1 MDTRGSNQ
9 LRQRSPLLAAA
20 LCLGLA
26 LFPPFLRGDETHTA
40 TSAES
45 TTSTQRIKQLT
56 LLGAASWHEAGIR
69 GQGIKV
75 AILDTGFRGYK
86 DLLGKSLPARISTH
100 CFRSDGNL
108 EGRVSQHGLLC
119 AEVIHTIAPEAELLL
134 VTWDP
139 EEAECFLD
147 AVRWAREQGARL
159 LSCSVIMP
167 TWSDCEGN
175 GPVHRELTKL
185 LAEGANH
192 KEALCFA
199 SAGNTAQR
207 HWCGV
212 FHDGGDGW
220 HEWARGQKDN
230 ELRPWG
236 ADPVSVELCW
246 SSGDYE
252 LVVVDATRNVEVARS
267 SPRKGLERGCAV
279 VRVDPVAGHSYFV
292 RVCRVEGRATGTFH
306 LVALGAMLD
315 QVTAQGS
322 IAFPGDGPEVVTVG
336 AVGSDGLRAAYSSC
350 GTNSKLPKPDLVA
363 AVPFACGARARP
375 FAGTSAAAPQAAALA
390 ALVWSQH
397 PSWTA
402 ERVRESLIKSARDL
416 GLPGH
421 DWETGYGLIGLPALK

>member
-1 MDTRGSNQ
+1 MDTRGSAQ
-9 LRQRSPLLAAA
+9 LHQRAPLLAVV
-20 LCLGLA
+20 LFLGLA
-26 LFPPFLRGDETHTA
+26 LGQPLLRGDEARTA

-45 TTSTQRIKQLT
+45 PTSTQRTRQLA
-56 LLGAASWHEAGIR
+56 LLGASSWHEAGVR

-100 CFRSDGNL
+100 CFRSDGDL
-108 EGRVSQHGLLC
+108 EGRDSQHGLLC

-139 EEAECFLD
+139 EEAEGFLD
-147 AVRWAREQGARL
+147 AVRWARQQGARL

-175 GPVHRELTKL
+175 GPVHRALTKL
-185 LAEGANH
+185 LVDSADH
-192 KEALCFA
+192 TDALCFA

-207 HWCGV
+207 HWCGP
-212 FHDGGDGW
+212 FHDSGDGW

-236 ADPVSVELCW
+236 ADPVSVELIW
-246 SSGDYE
+246 SGGDYE
-252 LVVVDATRNVEVARS
+252 LIVVDATRNVEVGRS

-279 VRVDPVAGHSYFV
+279 VRVDPVVGHSYFV
-292 RVCRVEGRATGTFH
+292 RVRRAEGRATGRFH

-336 AVGSDGLRAAYSSC
+336 AVGNDGQRAAYSSC
-350 GTNSKLPKPDLVA
+350 GPNSKLPKPDLVA
-363 AVPFACGARARP
+363 LVPFACGARPHP

-390 ALVWSQH
+390 ALVWSRH
-397 PSWTA
+397 PDWTA
-402 ERVRESLIKSARDL
+402 ERVRESLIKSAHDL
-416 GLPGH
+416 GPPGH
-421 DWETGYGLIGLPALK
+421 DWETGYGLIGLPAR

>member
-1 MDTRGSNQ
+1 MDTRGLDQ
-9 LRQRSPLLAAA
+9 IRQRFSLLAAA
-20 LCLGLA
+20 IFLA
-26 LFPPFLRGDETHTA
+26 LQTSPSLLRGDESA
-40 TSAES
+40 TSVQLA
-45 TTSTQRIKQLT
+45 KQLT
-56 LLGAASWHEAGIR
+56 LLGAANWHESGIR

-86 DLLGKSLPARISTH
+86 DLLGKSLPPRIATH

-108 EGRVSQHGLLC
+108 EGRDSQHGLLC
-119 AEVIHTIAPEAELLL
+119 AEVIHAIAPDAELLL

-139 EEAECFLD
+139 EESDGFLD

-175 GPVHRELTKL
+175 GRVHRELAKL
-185 LAEGANH
+185 LSEGGNH
-192 KEALCFA
+192 KDALCFA

-207 HWCGV
+207 HWCGA
-212 FHDGGDGW
+212 FHDSGDGW
-220 HEWARGQKDN
+220 HEWARGQMDN

-236 ADPVSVELCW
+236 TDPVSVELIW
-246 SSGDYE
+246 SGGDYE
-252 LVVVDATRNVEVARS
+252 LVVVDATRNVEVGRS
-267 SPRKGLERGCAV
+267 SPRKGVERGCAV
-279 VRVDPVAGHSYFV
+279 VRVDPVAGHRYSV
-292 RVCRVEGRATGTFH
+292 RVHRVEGRSTGTFH

-336 AVGSDGLRAAYSSC
+336 AVGSEGLREAYSSC
-350 GTNSKLPKPDLVA
+350 GPNSKLPKPDLVA
-363 AVPFACGARARP
+363 AVPFSCGGRARP

-416 GLPGH
+416 GPPGH